1 MSKKSAKNGETVKKY
16 DIHVQSDS
24 KNKPKNFLGT
34 LKRFLKHMYPQRK
47 LLIFVVLCGLIGTAM
62 TTVGPL
68 IIGRIIDVIQLQ
80 VDRKLAGLSVD
91 LSGVLRILGMLLCIY
106 AVSSVMTFFQWDIMA
121 RVTQDVVKSLRKK
134 VNDKLSRMPLKYF
147 DSHPRGEIMSCMIN
161 DADNINLH
169 LQNIILQTVTSLVTF
184 VGILVI
190 MLVVSRE
197 MTLVTVS
204 ILPAGAAIAT
214 LIVKRSRGYF
224 RAQWKKTGQINRHM
238 EEMYTGHEV
247 VRSYSYENKAMEEF
261 DEINEDLFFVSRK
274 AQFISGTVMPF
285 LNFVNNFGYVLICV
299 FGAYFVLNQRITL
312 GIVVSFVTYSKL
324 FTQPIVDMANI
335 MNNIQSS
342 LASAERIFD
351 LLDEGE
357 ESFEAEE
364 EPEKNVRGHIEFEHV
379 YFSYSP
385 DKPLISDLN
394 LSVEPGQVVAIVGHT
409 GAGKTTIV
417 NLLMRFYEVDSGK
430 IKIDGKDIR
439 KITRKNLR
447 KLYGMV
453 LQDTWLF
460 NGTIRDNIAYA
471 KTNATDDDVYS
482 AAKRACAHDFIMSL
496 PNGYDTVVG
505 EDSDNIS
512 QGQKQLITIARTI
525 LSDPTILIFD
535 EATSSVDTKT
545 EKMVQQAMD
554 SLTKDKTSFII
565 AHRLSTIREADVIL
579 VMENGAI
586 VESGSH
592 EELMKKKGAYHTLYM
607 TQYSANR

>member
-1 MSKKSAKNGETVKKY
+1 MSNKSENTNKY
-16 DIHVQSDS
+16 DMYAHEGM
-24 KNKPKNFLGT
+24 KNKPKNFSAT
-34 LKRFLKHMYPQRK
+34 LKRFLHHMRPQRS
-47 LLIFVVLCGLIGTAM
+47 LLICVVLCGLIGTAM
-62 TTVGPL
+62 TTIGPL
-68 IIGRIIDVIQLQ
+68 ILGRIIDVIQLQ

-91 LSGVLRILGMLLCIY
+91 LSNVLRILGLMLCIY
-106 AVSSVMTFFQWDIMA
+106 AVSSVMTYFQWDIMA

-169 LQNIILQTVTSLVTF
+169 LQSIILQTVTSVVTF

-190 MLVVSRE
+190 MIVVSPK

-204 ILPAGAAIAT
+204 ILPAGALIAMT
-214 LIVKRSRGYF
+214 IVKRSRGYF
-224 RAQWKKTGQINRHM
+224 RSQWKKTGQINRHM

-247 VRSYSYENKAMEEF
+247 VRAYSYEQKAMEEF
-261 DEINEDLFFVSRK
+261 DEINEELFEVSRK
-274 AQFISGTVMPF
+274 AQFISGTIMPF

-299 FGAYFVLNQRITL
+299 FGAMFVLRSQITL

-335 MNNIQSS
+335 MNNVQSS

-357 ESFEAEE
+357 ESFEADE

-379 YFSYSP
+379 CFSYTP

-417 NLLMRFYEVDSGK
+417 NLLMRFYEVDSGR
-430 IKIDGKDIR
+430 IRIDGKDIR

-460 NGTIRDNIAYA
+460 NGTVRDNIAYS
-471 KTNATDDDVYS
+471 KTNASDEEIYA
-482 AAKRACAHDFIMSL
+482 AAKKACAHEFILSL

-505 EDSDNIS
+505 EDSENIS

-545 EKMVQQAMD
+545 EKMVQEAMNV
-554 SLTKDKTSFII
+554 LTKGKTSFII

-607 TQYSANR
+607 TQYSAAQ

>member
-1 MSKKSAKNGETVKKY
+1 
-16 DIHVQSDS
+16 
-24 KNKPKNFLGT
+24 
-34 LKRFLKHMYPQRK
+34 MYPQRK

-62 TTVGPL
+62 MTVGPL

-80 VDRKLAGLSVD
+80 VDRKLAGLTVD

-247 VRSYSYENKAMEEF
+247 VRSYSYEKKAMEEF

>member
-1 MSKKSAKNGETVKKY
+1 MSKDEARFSKY
-16 DIHVQSDS
+16 DIYEKTES
-24 KNKPKNFLGT
+24 KNKPKNFSAT
-34 LKRFLKHMYPQRK
+34 LKKFLRHMRPQRK
-47 LLIFVVLCGLIGTAM
+47 QLIFVVLCGLVGTAM

-68 IIGRIIDVIQLQ
+68 FIGKIIDVIQSQ
-80 VDRKLAGLSVD
+80 VERKLAGMSVD
-91 LSGVLRILGMLLCIY
+91 LNSVLRVLGTMLCVY
-106 AVSSVMTFFQWDIMA
+106 TVSSVMTYFQWDIMA

-134 VNDKLSRMPLKYF
+134 VNDKLSRMPLSFF
-147 DSHPRGEIMSCMIN
+147 DSHPRGEIMSCLIN
-161 DADNINLH
+161 DADNINLN
-169 LQNIILQTVTSLVTF
+169 LQNIILQTVTSVVTF

-190 MLVVSRE
+190 MFVVSWK
-197 MTLVTVS
+197 MTLVTIS
-204 ILPAGAAIAT
+204 ILPPSSVIAVI
-214 LIVKRSRGYF
+214 IVRRSRGYF

-247 VRSYSYENKAMEEF
+247 VRSYSYEDKAIEEF
-261 DEINEDLFFVSRK
+261 DEINGELFEVSRK

-285 LNFVNNFGYVLICV
+285 LNFVNNIGYVLICV
-299 FGAYFVLNQRITL
+299 FGAAFVLKSQITL
-312 GIVVSFVTYSKL
+312 GVVVSFVTYSKL

-335 MNNIQSS
+335 MNNVQSS

-351 LLDEGE
+351 LLDEDE
-357 ESFEAEE
+357 ESFEDEQ
-364 EPEKNVRGHIEFEHV
+364 EPEKNVKGHIEFEHV

-417 NLLMRFYEVDSGK
+417 NLLMRFYEVDKGK
-430 IKIDGKDIR
+430 IKIDGKDIKR
-439 KITRKNLR
+439 ITRKNLR

-460 NGTIRDNIAYA
+460 NGTVRDNIAYS
-471 KTNATDDDVYS
+471 KTNASDEEIYS
-482 AAKRACAHDFIMSL
+482 AAKKACAHDFILTL

-505 EDSDNIS
+505 EDVGNIS

-554 SLTKDKTSFII
+554 ALTGGKTSFII

-607 TQYSANR
+607 TQYSTAQ

>member
-1 MSKKSAKNGETVKKY
+1 MSKKNDIGEKSGKY
-16 DIHVQSDS
+16 DAYVQSDS
-24 KNKPKNFLGT
+24 KNKPKNFSLT
-34 LKRFLKHMYPQRK
+34 LKRFLLHMRPQRK
-47 LLIFVVLCGLIGTAM
+47 LLICVILCGIIGTAM
-62 TTVGPL
+62 TTIGPL
-68 IIGRIIDVIQLQ
+68 ILGRIIDAIQLQ
-80 VDRKLAGLSVD
+80 VDRKLAGLTVD
-91 LSGVLRILGMLLCIY
+91 LSGVLKVLLSLLCIY
-106 AVSSVMTFFQWDIMA
+106 AVSSVMTYFQWDIMA

-134 VNDKLSRMPLKYF
+134 VNDKLSRMPLKFF

-161 DADNINLH
+161 DADNINLN
-169 LQNIILQTVTSLVTF
+169 LQNIILQTVTSVVTF

-190 MLVVSRE
+190 MFVVSWK
-197 MTLVTVS
+197 MTLVTIS
-204 ILPAGAAIAT
+204 ILPLSTVIA
-214 LIVKRSRGYF
+214 LMIVKRSRGYF
-224 RAQWKKTGQINRHM
+224 RSQWKKTGQINRHM

-247 VRSYSYENKAMEEF
+247 VRSYSYEDKAMQEF
-261 DEINEDLFFVSRK
+261 DEINDGLFEVSRK
-274 AQFISGTVMPF
+274 AQFISGIIMPF

-299 FGAYFVLNQRITL
+299 FGAAFVLKNQITL
-312 GIVVSFVTYSKL
+312 GVVVSFVTYSKL
-324 FTQPIVDMANI
+324 FTQPIVYMANI
-335 MNNIQSS
+335 MNNVQSS

-357 ESFEAEE
+357 ESFEDEQ
-364 EPEKNVRGHIEFEHV
+364 EPEKNIRGHIEFEHV
-379 YFSYSP
+379 CFSYSP
-385 DKPLISDLN
+385 DKPLIDDLN

-430 IKIDGKDIR
+430 IRIDGKDIR

-460 NGTIRDNIAYA
+460 SGTVRDNIAYS
-471 KTNATDDDVYS
+471 KTNATDEEIYS

-505 EDSDNIS
+505 EDADNIS

-545 EKMVQQAMD
+545 EKMVQQAMNA
-554 SLTKDKTSFII
+554 LTKDKTSFII

-579 VMENGAI
+579 VMDNGAI

-607 TQYSANR
+607 TQYASAQ